1 MMTYLI
7 DILGWVGSVLVVAA
21 YGLNTYK
28 KITADSLAFYGMNI
42 VGGVFLVIYSLEKGA
57 YANTFIN
64 VIWVLIAIPAILRYW
79 RTAKGVNRSGQK

>member
-1 MMTYLI
+1 MTLLI

-28 KITADSLAFYGMNI
+28 KITADSLAFYGLNI

-79 RTAKGVNRSGQK
+79 RTAK

>member
-1 MMTYLI
+1 MTLLI

-42 VGGVFLVIYSLEKGA
+42 VGGVFRGIY
-57 YANTFIN
+57 
-64 VIWVLIAIPAILRYW
+64 
-79 RTAKGVNRSGQK
+79 